1 MGQQQAILFAAGVL
15 VSAFS
20 ALLAG
25 WLVKTR
31 NGAGW
36 VYYGAITL
44 RMLALLAGCTLV
56 YVLASPGASPLI
68 GAYALGVAAAWLVHL
83 AVALVQLRE

>member
-1 MGQQQAILFAAGVL
+1 MGRQQAILFAAGIL

-20 ALLAG
+20 ALLGG

-44 RMLALLAGCTLV
+44 RMLALLAGCTLI
-56 YVLASPGASPLI
+56 YLLASPGASPLI
-68 GAYALGVAAAWLVHL
+68 WAYAFGVAVAWLVHWV
-83 AVALVQLRE
+83 VALVQLRE